1 MTKPKIVAVGLLTEH
16 ELRLLG
22 AGFSRAWPVD
32 HTPCFEGLLSAID
45 EAELE
50 LSRARDQER
59 AQRNGQSATM
69 TLTLC

>member
-1 MTKPKIVAVGLLTEH
+1 MTKPKIVAVGLLTQH

-45 EAELE
+45 EAERE
-50 LSRARDQER
+50 RARDQER
-59 AQRNGQSATM
+59 ANAMGQSAPM
-69 TLTLC
+69 TLTLS

>member
-45 EAELE
+45 EAERE

-59 AQRNGQSATM
+59 AQRNGQSAPM